1 MNKTQEEIDDVEWEE
16 LERVERK
23 KREWATIK
31 MCRSVVLDL
40 MGETT
45 SWVEEEPLRKLV
57 GEILD
62 EGWRR
67 LETSRILLMNSSS
80 EATIRRMVEESI
92 LERRADEESLL
103 IAFRLAEDKKKRLDR
118 IEVLKII
125 LSNKL
130 QVLENF

>member
-67 LETSRILLMNSSS
+67 LTTSKSC
-80 EATIRRMVEESI
+80 
-92 LERRADEESLL
+92 
-103 IAFRLAEDKKKRLDR
+103 
-118 IEVLKII
+118 
-125 LSNKL
+125 
-130 QVLENF
+130 